1 MAVPLWL
8 VYLEFTVGNT
18 SGLVFLNTRINRI
31 LGIRMWRMIYS
42 FFTSKE
48 TVPARAAIVALV
60 VSEQDRG
67 VLRGSGP
74 DVRFAESCA
83 EAGAL
88 SERLRSPIILFDRDW
103 PGTEW
108 RTAVASLAASP
119 HGACVVLLSGV
130 SDDYL
135 RQEVIRMGGYDVL
148 PKPLRAENVQRAVK
162 LALSYW
168 NSRDH
173 TLSHRI

>member
-1 MAVPLWL
+1 L

-31 LGIRMWRMIYS
+31 LGIRMWRMVHAL
-42 FFTSKE
+42 FASKK
-48 TVPARAAIVALV
+48 TVPARVSIVALV
-60 VSEQDRG
+60 VSEQDRE
-67 VLRGSGP
+67 VLGGFGA
-74 DVRFAESCA
+74 DVRFAESCE

-88 SERLRSPIILFDRDW
+88 SERLRAPIVLFDRDW

-108 RTAVASLAASP
+108 RTAVANLASSP

-173 TLSHRI
+173 TLSHRV